1 MSSAPPPT
9 MRPITP
15 EEVAD
20 TLQRRDR
27 RRASLAADRA
37 GSAAMTPTHHCPRCG
52 CHRPTRWVLGY
63 LYCTWCDALVAWGVV
78 RL

>member
-27 RRASLAADRA
+27 RRASLAQASTP
-37 GSAAMTPTHHCPRCG
+37 SAPLLARLAPH
-52 CHRPTRWVLGY
+52 
-63 LYCTWCDALVAWGVV
+63 DAP
-78 RL
+78 